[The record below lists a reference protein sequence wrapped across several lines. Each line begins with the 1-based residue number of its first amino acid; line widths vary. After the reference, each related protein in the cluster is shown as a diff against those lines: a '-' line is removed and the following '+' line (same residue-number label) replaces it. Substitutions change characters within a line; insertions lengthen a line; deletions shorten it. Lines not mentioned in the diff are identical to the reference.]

1 MLKVLLI
8 TACVVLLNG
17 CPFLPPNPYQR
28 SIHADYPPGYIA
40 ISPGQSVE
48 GSAAEEVPGSAD
60 IIGVNSELNGELLTA
75 TFHLRELPEEAEY
88 SHEPGH
94 FRLETNHWLVL
105 VSIEG
110 DPLTPMSHLDYMFKV
125 TYYDPKKPEMV
136 VVRPAEPM
144 VTGALYKCGRAI
156 REHNGIEYEY
166 TSHEFLSSN
175 VEVTFSHEEGT
186 IALAAEIPG
195 ITSQSTIAFVS
206 HGMFSGS
213 PDYLPRDPD

>member
-8 TACVVLLNG
+8 SACVVLLNG
-17 CPFLPPNPYQR
+17 CPFLPPNPYHR
-28 SIHADYPPGYIA
+28 SIHAYYPPGYIA
-40 ISPGQSVE
+40 VSPGQSVE
-48 GSAAEEVPGSAD
+48 GAAAEEVPGSAD

-94 FRLETNHWLVL
+94 FRLESNHWLVL

-110 DPLTPMSHLDYMFKV
+110 DPLTPMSHLDYMFQA

-136 VVRPAEPM
+136 VVRPAKPM
-144 VTGALYKCGRAI
+144 VTGALYKCSRAI
-156 REHNGIEYEY
+156 REHDGIEREY
-166 TSHEFLSSN
+166 TSHEFLSSD

-186 IALAAEIPG
+186 ITLAAEIPG
-195 ITSQSTIAFVS
+195 ITDKSTIAFVS

>member
-17 CPFLPPNPYQR
+17 CPFLPPNPYHR
-28 SIHADYPPGYIA
+28 SIHGDYPPGYIA

-60 IIGVNSELNGELLTA
+60 IIGVSSELNGELLTA

-105 VSIEG
+105 VSLEG

-144 VTGALYKCGRAI
+144 VTGALYKCSRAI
-156 REHNGIEYEY
+156 SEHNGIEY
-166 TSHEFLSSN
+166 TSHEFLSSD

-186 IALAAEIPG
+186 ITLAAEIPG
-195 ITSQSTIAFVS
+195 ITSQSTMAFVS

-213 PDYLPRDPD
+213 PDYLPRDAD

>member
-17 CPFLPPNPYQR
+17 CLPPNPYMR
-28 SIHADYPPGYIA
+28 STHADYPPGYIA
-40 ISPGQSVE
+40 IAPGQSVE
-48 GSAAEEVPGSAD
+48 GAAAEEVPGSAD
-60 IIGVNSELNGELLTA
+60 IIGVSSELNGELLTA

-94 FRLETNHWLVL
+94 FRLESNHWLVL

-125 TYYDPKKPEMV
+125 IYYDPKKPEMV

-144 VTGALYKCGRAI
+144 VTGALYKGRRAI

-166 TSHEFLSSN
+166 TALEFLSSD

-186 IALAAEIPG
+186 ITLAAEIPG

-213 PDYLPRDPD
+213 PDYLPRDAD

>member
-8 TACVVLLNG
+8 TACMVLLNG
-17 CPFLPPNPYQR
+17 CPFLPPNPYHR
-28 SIHADYPPGYIA
+28 SIHGDYPPGYIA

-60 IIGVNSELNGELLTA
+60 IIGVSSELNGELLTA

-110 DPLTPMSHLDYMFKV
+110 DPLTPMSHLDYMFQA

-136 VVRPAEPM
+136 VS
-144 VTGALYKCGRAI
+144 GR
-156 REHNGIEYEY
+156 
-166 TSHEFLSSN
+166 LSLWLQ
-175 VEVTFSHEEGT
+175 EVCINAVATLQNIMAKNSLRISFYQTRSK
-186 IALAAEIPG
+186 
-195 ITSQSTIAFVS
+195 
-206 HGMFSGS
+206 
-213 PDYLPRDPD
+213 

>member
-8 TACVVLLNG
+8 TTCVVLLNG
-17 CPFLPPNPYQR
+17 CLPPNPYQR
-28 SIHADYPPGYIA
+28 SIHAYYPPSYIA

-60 IIGVNSELNGELLTA
+60 IIGVSSELNGELLTA

-94 FRLETNHWLVL
+94 FRLESNHWLVL

-110 DPLTPMSHLDYMFKV
+110 DRLTPMSHLDYMFQA

-136 VVRPAEPM
+136 FDRPAEPM
-144 VTGALYKCGRAI
+144 VTGGLYKCGRAI

-166 TSHEFLSSN
+166 TAHEFLSSD

-186 IALAAEIPG
+186 ITLAAEIPG

-213 PDYLPRDPD
+213 PDYLPRDAD

>member
-17 CPFLPPNPYQR
+17 CPFLPPNPYHR
-28 SIHADYPPGYIA
+28 SIHGDYPAGYIA

-60 IIGVNSELNGELLTA
+60 IIGVSSELNGELLTA

-94 FRLETNHWLVL
+94 FRLETNYWLVL
-105 VSIEG
+105 VSLEG
-110 DPLTPMSHLDYMFKV
+110 DPLTPMSHLDYMFQA
-125 TYYDPKKPEMV
+125 TYYDPNREELLFA
-136 VVRPAEPM
+136 RPAEPM

-156 REHNGIEYEY
+156 SEHNGIEY
-166 TSHEFLSSN
+166 TSHEFLSSD

-186 IALAAEIPG
+186 ITLAAEISG
-195 ITSQSTIAFVS
+195 ITSKSTIAFVS

-213 PDYLPRDPD
+213 PDYLPRDAD